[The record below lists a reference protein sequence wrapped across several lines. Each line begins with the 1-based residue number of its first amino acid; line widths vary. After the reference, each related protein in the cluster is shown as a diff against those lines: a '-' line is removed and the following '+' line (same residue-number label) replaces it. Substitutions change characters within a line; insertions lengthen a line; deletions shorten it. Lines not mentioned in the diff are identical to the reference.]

1 MGVDDWSTVAN
12 ENTEISGIDISEGC
26 PAKNINNAFRQM
38 MADIKARVGEYPSDI
53 PAIVDSIDD
62 ITEESLDGLYYIKTD
77 DIEE

>member
-1 MGVDDWSTVAN
+1 MGIDDWSAVAD
-12 ENTEISGIDISEGC
+12 ENMAISGINIAEGC

-38 MADIKARVGEYPSDI
+38 MADIKVRAGTYPSDI

-62 ITEESLDGLYYIKTD
+62 ITEESLDGFYYIKTD

>member
-1 MGVDDWSTVAN
+1 MGVDDWSADAD
-12 ENTEISGIDISEGC
+12 ENLDIAGIDISEGC

-38 MADIKARVGEYPSDI
+38 MADIKVRVGTYPSDI

-62 ITEESLDGLYYIKTD
+62 ITEESLDGFYYIKTD